1 MAVRFPPPRSAPR
14 EGRSALGAHS
24 KPSKMKVVPQAATA
38 AAAAP
43 TVAGV
48 AAAICLSPQAPAQ
61 AATVPA
67 TQAAQQTAS
76 HTAIVPAAYRK
87 TPTPAELLSASRSA
101 AKQKQAAKIP
111 ATYTVRSGDTLSA
124 IAHRFYK
131 KSAAWPVLYWANH
144 SKLKWADVI
153 NVGQVLKI
161 PADPHHIPA
170 PPKQLSPVRY
180 VPKHAAPQPATSTS
194 DETEQAPSQSTQTS
208 TTADASWSG
217 TYPGGAFG
225 ACVVS
230 RESGGNPDIWNASGH
245 WGLYQFSEST
255 WVAYGGS
262 AADFGSASVAE
273 QNQVFANALAQGGQ
287 SNWAPY
293 DGC

>member
-1 MAVRFPPPRSAPR
+1 M
-14 EGRSALGAHS
+14 GAHS

-67 TQAAQQTAS
+67 THGTQQSS
-76 HTAIVPAAYRK
+76 HTAIVPSAFRK
-87 TPTPAELLSASRSA
+87 APTPAQLLSASRQTVKA
-101 AKQKQAAKIP
+101 KQAASIP
-111 ATYTVRSGDTLSA
+111 ATYTVRSGDTLSS
-124 IAHRFYK
+124 IAKHIYK
-131 KSAAWPVLYWANH
+131 NPGAWPVLYWANH
-144 SKLKWADVI
+144 HKLKWADVI
-153 NVGQVLKI
+153 SVGQVLKV
-161 PADPHHIPA
+161 PADPDRIPSA
-170 PPKQLSPVRY
+170 PRQLAPVSY
-180 VPKHAAPQPATSTS
+180 APKHAAPQPATTS
-194 DETEQAPSQSTQTS
+194 QAPTEQAPAQAT
-208 TTADASWSG
+208 TTAAWSG

-245 WGLYQFSEST
+245 WGLYQFSEAT
-255 WVAYGGS
+255 WVAYGG
-262 AADFGSASVAE
+262 AAGDFGSASVAE

>member
-1 MAVRFPPPRSAPR
+1 
-14 EGRSALGAHS
+14 LGAHS

-67 TQAAQQTAS
+67 THTAQQTS
-76 HTAIVPAAYRK
+76 SNTAIVPAAYRK
-87 TPTPAELLSASRSA
+87 APTPTQLLSASRQAVKEKRA
-101 AKQKQAAKIP
+101 ASIP
-111 ATYTVRSGDTLSA
+111 ATYTVRAGDSLST
-124 IAHRFYK
+124 IAKRIYK
-131 KSAAWPVLYWANH
+131 NPAAWPVLYWANH
-144 SKLKWADVI
+144 HKLKWADVI
-153 NVGQVLKI
+153 NVGQVLKV
-161 PADPHHIPA
+161 PADPDRIPVA
-170 PPKQLSPVRY
+170 PRQLTPVRY
-180 VPKHAAPQPATSTS
+180 VPKHAAPKPATTTS
-194 DETEQAPSQSTQTS
+194 EDSTEQAPAQTTQTTQTTT
-208 TTADASWSG
+208 TTAAGWSG

-225 ACVVS
+225 ACVVA

-255 WVAYGGS
+255 WVAYGG
-262 AADFGSASVAE
+262 AAGDFGSASVAE

>member
-1 MAVRFPPPRSAPR
+1 M
-14 EGRSALGAHS
+14 GAHS

-67 TQAAQQTAS
+67 TQAAQQTGS

-87 TPTPAELLSASRSA
+87 SPTPAELLSDSRQA

-111 ATYTVRSGDTLSA
+111 ATYTVRPGDTLSE

-180 VPKHAAPQPATSTS
+180 VPKHAAPKPATSTS
-194 DETEQAPSQSTQTS
+194 DSESSQAPAQPTQSTAS
-208 TTADASWSG
+208 TDASASWSG
-217 TYPGGAFG
+217 GGYPGGSFG
-225 ACVVS
+225 ACVVA
-230 RESGGNPDIWNASGH
+230 RESGGNPNIWNASGH
-245 WGLYQFSEST
+245 WGLYQFSEAT

-262 AADFGSASVAE
+262 AADFGSASVAQ

>member
-1 MAVRFPPPRSAPR
+1 
-14 EGRSALGAHS
+14 
-24 KPSKMKVVPQAATA
+24 MKVVPQAATA

-67 TQAAQQTAS
+67 TPTAQQTAS
-76 HTAIVPAAYRK
+76 HTAIVPAAFRK
-87 TPTPAELLSASRSA
+87 APTPAELLSASRQA
-101 AKQKQAAKIP
+101 AKKKVAAKIP
-111 ATYTVRSGDTLSA
+111 ATYTVRSGDTLSS

-153 NVGQVLKI
+153 NVGQVLKV

-180 VPKHAAPQPATSTS
+180 VPKHAAPQPAAATTS
-194 DETEQAPSQSTQTS
+194 DESSEQAPAQSTQP
-208 TTADASWSG
+208 TTTTDAAWSG
-217 TYPGGAFG
+217 TYPGGSFG
-225 ACVVS
+225 ACVVAH
-230 RESGGNPDIWNASGH
+230 ESGGNPNIWNASGH
-245 WGLYQFSEST
+245 WGLYQFSEAT